1 MRNMHDRIPYIDAFW
16 RAANYLSV
24 GQIYLKDNPLL
35 RRPLEKSDLKKRLL
49 GHFGTT
55 VGLNL
60 IYAHANRLIQDTGA
74 KMVYFAGPG
83 HGGPGL
89 RSCVWLEGVMSEVYP
104 DLSMDDDGIQ
114 LLMKDFSW
122 PGGVPSHVSPPTPGS
137 IHEGGE
143 LGYVL
148 SHAYG
153 AVLDNPD
160 LIALA
165 VVGDGEAETGPL
177 ATSWHSNKFIN
188 RERDG
193 GVLPILH
200 LNGYKIAGPTVFGR
214 MTDEEINHFFLGCGY
229 EVQFVEGNDPKV
241 VHEQLWKAMS
251 WAHQKIVD
259 KGWPIIVLRTPK
271 GWTGPHEVDGKLVE
285 GTFRSHQVPLSDVIN
300 NDDHFKMLEEWLRSY
315 KPEELFDDRGH
326 PVENVL
332 KIVPKETLRMG
343 ANPHANGGQLLK
355 DLDFPTF
362 EEYAVDVPAP
372 GQVKGEA
379 TRVLGALLRD
389 IFKRNPDNFRIFC
402 PDETNSNRLNNV
414 FEVTKRTYMREIHE
428 GDEDLGPDGR
438 VMEVLSEHQCQ
449 GWLEGYLLTG
459 RHGLFPCYE
468 AFAMIVHSMLNQH
481 AKWMKACNEIPW
493 REPIASL
500 NYLLSSHVWRQD
512 HNGYSHQG
520 PGFIESVIEKKE
532 TVSRIYL
539 PPDANSLLN
548 VANHC
553 LKSRNYVNLIIAGK
567 QPMPQW
573 LNMEEAK
580 VHAAKGASVWKWA
593 SDEGKPDV
601 VMAAAGDT
609 PTLEILAAIDFLK
622 KRKPEVKIQMV
633 NVMDLFRL
641 MTRHPHGFDEDDYE
655 ELFPTDVPVI
665 FAFHGHPTVIHELT
679 HGRPNTNAFKVRGY
693 IEEGT
698 TTTPFDMVVC
708 NGMSRYQLAALAFPD
723 DGKLQNE
730 VDELLDYHKSY
741 IYEHGVDIPEVEEW
755 KWCRT

>member
-1 MRNMHDRIPYIDAFW
+1 MLDRISQIDAFW

-24 GQIYLKDNPLL
+24 GQIYLRDNPLL
-35 RRPLEKSDLKKRLL
+35 RRALEKSDLKKRLL

-60 IYAHANRLIQDTGA
+60 IYAHANRLIQDTKA
-74 KMVYFAGPG
+74 KMIYFAGPG

-89 RSCVWLEGVMSEVYP
+89 RACVWLEGVMSEVYP
-104 DLSMDDDGIQ
+104 DLSMDDDGIHK
-114 LLMKDFSW
+114 LMKDFSW
-122 PGGVPSHVSPPTPGS
+122 PGGVPSHVSAPTPGS

-193 GVLPILH
+193 AVLPILH

-214 MTDEEINHFFLGCGY
+214 MSDEEINHFFLGCGY
-229 EVQFVEGNDPKV
+229 EAKFVEGTDPQKV
-241 VHEQLWKAMS
+241 HQLLWEAMD
-251 WAHQKIVD
+251 WAHQKIAN
-259 KGWPIIVLRTPK
+259 KGFPVIVLRTLK

-285 GTFRSHQVPLSDVIN
+285 GTFRAHQVPLSDVIN
-300 NDDHFKMLEEWLRSY
+300 NDEHFALLEKWLRSY
-315 KPEELFDDRGH
+315 KPEELFDERGY
-326 PVENVL
+326 PVEDVL
-332 KIVPKETLRMG
+332 GIVPEETLRMG
-343 ANPHANGGQLLK
+343 ASPYANGGLLLK
-355 DLDFPTF
+355 ELKIPTF
-362 EEYAVDVPAP
+362 EDYAVDVPAP

-389 IFKRNPDNFRIFC
+389 IFKENPDNFRIFC
-402 PDETNSNRLNNV
+402 PDETNSNRLNHV
-414 FEVTKRTYMREIHE
+414 FEVTKRAYMRELRE
-428 GDEDLGPDGR
+428 GDEDLDPNGR
-438 VMEVLSEHQCQ
+438 VMEMLSEHTCQ

-468 AFAMIVHSMLNQH
+468 AFAMIVDSMLNQH
-481 AKWMKACNEIPW
+481 AKWMKSCAEIPW
-493 REPIASL
+493 RTPIASL

-520 PGFIESVIEKKE
+520 PGFIEAVIEKKA
-532 TVSRIYL
+532 TVARIYL
-539 PPDANSLLN
+539 PPDANCLLN
-548 VANHC
+548 VANHT
-553 LKSRNYVNLIIAGK
+553 LKSKNYVNLIIAGK

-580 VHAAKGASVWKWA
+580 VHAAKGASIWQWA
-593 SDEGKPDV
+593 SDEGQPDV
-601 VMAAAGDT
+601 IMAAAGDT
-609 PTLEILAAIDFLK
+609 PTLEILASIDFIK

-641 MTRHPHGFDEDDYE
+641 MTNHPHSLDTDDYE
-655 ELFPTDVPVI
+655 ELFPTGVPVV
-665 FAFHGHPTVIHELT
+665 FAFHGHPTVIHEIT
-679 HGRPNTNAFKVRGY
+679 HGRPNANEFKVRGY
-693 IEEGT
+693 VEEGT

-708 NGMSRYQLAALAFPD
+708 NQMSRYHLAVLAFPE
-723 DGKLQNE
+723 DGKLKKE

-741 IYEHGVDIPEVEEW
+741 TYEHGVDIPEVEEW